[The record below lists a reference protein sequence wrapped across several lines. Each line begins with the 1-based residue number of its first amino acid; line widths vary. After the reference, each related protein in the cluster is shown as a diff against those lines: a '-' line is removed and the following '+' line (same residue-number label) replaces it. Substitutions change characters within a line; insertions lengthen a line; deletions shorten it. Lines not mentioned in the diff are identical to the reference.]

1 MADDT
6 SKQPDPNS
14 TSAHDSLVDAVY
26 EVALD
31 PGRYD
36 ELVTQWH
43 HELTQ
48 AKPDQ
53 ADVGETNSP
62 LADHFDRASTIL
74 ERVHRDDW
82 EAAQPPATMPEIL
95 LSPSGKVLKTNVG
108 ATALLSARTGEP
120 LETLDISPAAR
131 QRILDLCQTLN
142 SPKKRTSSDDSTLLR
157 ITRLGDERPLVVLLS
172 PAVLDARN
180 VLALRCAEIVWPET
194 LGPLLAKAFELTA
207 AECDI
212 VRALLA
218 GQNTQ
223 NIAKNRGTSKETVR
237 TQIRQILS
245 KTGTHSQL
253 ELTRMTIG
261 FSMMSQQAE
270 ARSGTPALAG
280 SPGASTGPLRFQPE
294 EGSMERFSEVPK
306 SRVLRLG
313 SGADIELVQYG
324 ADDAPPVLVF
334 HDEVIGDGF
343 VLPLMRE
350 APGYRWLVVPRPGY
364 GATSPPSAGELD
376 FVETPKQVQALNEL
390 ISTLLPELC
399 AAPLLAHGNG
409 IFFACH
415 FARAYPQRCTSITSL
430 AASLPGDRGQNQQ
443 NRYAAFVIGMS
454 RLAPSMLRFAVQA
467 GFAMYVRVGTKR
479 FLEKVYG
486 NTAVDFDVI
495 NTPQPLKD
503 LDHGGRLTLAQG
515 YRGFLVD
522 EQAFVD
528 DWSDDFVSTPVPLRI
543 MLGDQ
548 DQPDRRYRAVA
559 LRERSNLIE
568 LVDVENAGFFVAFS
582 APKIVVQTLFKPVAP
597 QVL

>member
-1 MADDT
+1 MVDDT
-6 SKQPDPNS
+6 PIQPNPNS
-14 TSAHDSLVDAVY
+14 AAAHDSLVDAVY

-31 PGRYD
+31 PARYD
-36 ELVTQWH
+36 ELVAQWH

-48 AKPDQ
+48 AKPD
-53 ADVGETNSP
+53 DTGVGEASSP

-82 EAAQPPATMPEIL
+82 KAAQPPATLPEIL
-95 LSPSGKVLKTNVG
+95 LSPSGRVLKTNVG
-108 ATALLSARTGEP
+108 ATALLSARTGES
-120 LETLDISPAAR
+120 LQTLDISSAAR
-131 QRILDLCQTLN
+131 QRILELCQSLN
-142 SPKKRTSSDDSTLLR
+142 SPKKSANADDSTLLR

-172 PAVLDARN
+172 PAVFDTRN
-180 VLALRCAEIVWPET
+180 VLVLRCAEIVWPET

-212 VRALLA
+212 VKALLA

-223 NIAKNRGTSKETVR
+223 NIAENRGTAKETVR

-270 ARSGTPALAG
+270 ARAGTPAPAG
-280 SPGASTGPLRFQPE
+280 SAGTSTSQPGYQQNKGAA
-294 EGSMERFSEVPK
+294 ERFSETPK
-306 SRVLRLG
+306 SQILRLG
-313 SGADIELVQYG
+313 NGADIELVQYG
-324 ADDAPPVLVF
+324 PDDAPPVLVF

-364 GATSPPSAGELD
+364 GATSPPTADELE
-376 FVETPKQVQALNEL
+376 FVKTPKQVEALNEL
-390 ISTLLPELC
+390 ITTLLPELS

-415 FARAYPQRCTSITSL
+415 FARAYPQRCNSITTL

-443 NRYAAFVIGMS
+443 NRYTAFVLEMS

-467 GFAMYVRVGTKR
+467 GFAMYARVGTKR

-486 NTAVDFDVI
+486 DARVDAEVF
-495 NTPQPLKD
+495 NNPKALQD

-528 DWSDDFVSTPVPLRI
+528 DWSDDFISTPVPLRI
-543 MLGDQ
+543 VLGDQ
-548 DQPDRRYRAVA
+548 DQPDRRYRAEV
-559 LRERSNLIE
+559 LRDRSNRIE
-568 LVDVENAGFFVAFS
+568 LIDVENAGFFVAFS
-582 APKIVVQTLFKPVAP
+582 APKTVVQTLFTPIAP
-597 QVL
+597 